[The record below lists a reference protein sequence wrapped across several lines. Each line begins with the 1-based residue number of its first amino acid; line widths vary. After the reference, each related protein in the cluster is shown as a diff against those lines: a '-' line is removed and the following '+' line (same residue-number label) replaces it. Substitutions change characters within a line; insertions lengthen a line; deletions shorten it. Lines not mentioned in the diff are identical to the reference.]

1 MEANKY
7 KSLILKKLIIENF
20 LKNLL
25 RVGIALF
32 PPGLAVV
39 IKVSIPPSLW
49 VLLLTLIYLW
59 MRRCS
64 ENKQKWFIFELSL
77 DICTRIVIERA
88 LSFKR
93 KSNRNG
99 SRQNRYSE
107 EFPKN
112 EYRKV
117 SKLVTDL
124 RNISGLIFMKHF
136 QSSWRSFKISSL
148 IPLYCETTFHRSLSV
163 TIFKVFIQMCILWL
177 PLS

>member
-1 MEANKY
+1 MEAKKY
-7 KSLILKKLIIENF
+7 KSLILKKLIIESF

-32 PPGLAVV
+32 PSGLAVV

-49 VLLLTLIYLW
+49 ALSLTLIYLR

-77 DICTRIVIERA
+77 DICTRIVTERA

-93 KSNRNG
+93 KSNHNG
-99 SRQNRYSE
+99 SRQNHYSE
-107 EFPKN
+107 EFLKN
-112 EYRKV
+112 EYWKV
-117 SKLVTDL
+117 SKLVADV

-136 QSSWRSFKISSL
+136 
-148 IPLYCETTFHRSLSV
+148 
-163 TIFKVFIQMCILWL
+163 
-177 PLS
+177 